1 MADYLSDEEQAA
13 RLRSWWVTN
22 GINVAIAVVL
32 ALGGFFAYQYYSS
45 SKQQAAEASTAA
57 FMAYREAEDG
67 EREALGDRL
76 IEQFP
81 GTAQHALVLLRR
93 SALATEEAR
102 LEDAEQLLTAATTV
116 VSNPLLADLA
126 RIRLARVLQGLNRS
140 EEALATLAQ
149 VKNPGYRSWALEVQ
163 GDILLATD
171 RVAEAHAAYTAATED
186 LIAGEERPI
195 LKIKL
200 DNTAPS
206 NGEYV
211 AFQDTLEDALRKAEQ
226 TLSETAAVV
235 DQDTG
240 DE

>member
-1 MADYLSDEEQAA
+1 M
-13 RLRSWWVTN
+13 
-22 GINVAIAVVL
+22 
-32 ALGGFFAYQYYSS
+32 
-45 SKQQAAEASTAA
+45 
-57 FMAYREAEDG
+57 
-67 EREALGDRL
+67 
-76 IEQFP
+76 
-81 GTAQHALVLLRR
+81 
-93 SALATEEAR
+93 ATEEAR

-186 LIAGEERPI
+186 LTAGEERPI